1 VDRKR
6 ALGLT
11 LSAVAL
17 ALIVWGLIV
26 AVRVDFPP
34 ATPAPPKKAKPVTIS
49 IDGNGAVHV
58 REGAPSSLEP
68 PSGAVQKR

>member
-49 IDGNGAVHV
+49 VDGNGAVQV
-58 REGAPSSLEP
+58 REGAPSSLETS
-68 PSGAVQKR
+68 SGSAQKR